1 MRYSRYTPMPM
12 YQAESF
18 KDLAVVPMAMRVRH
32 DNILNEQDKLLNEYN
47 NLEVLQEGESQDY
60 YNKKKQ
66 EIEAKVNGL
75 ANKLKKLGFKS
86 VTKFQR
92 RLVSCDIQP
101 EKAKKEDQL
110 TLMVLKLTDLKDK
123 I

>member
-1 MRYSRYTPMPM
+1 MRFSKTPCC
-12 YQAESF
+12 ALIFLSV
-18 KDLAVVPMAMRVRH
+18 KDYE
-32 DNILNEQDKLLNEYN
+32 NIHEIHKKLLKY
-47 NLEVLQEGESQDY
+47 
-60 YNKKKQ
+60 KKKLNQ
-66 EIEAKVNGL
+66 TEVFYYGAGQTTVQAIIEPFEIKNGL